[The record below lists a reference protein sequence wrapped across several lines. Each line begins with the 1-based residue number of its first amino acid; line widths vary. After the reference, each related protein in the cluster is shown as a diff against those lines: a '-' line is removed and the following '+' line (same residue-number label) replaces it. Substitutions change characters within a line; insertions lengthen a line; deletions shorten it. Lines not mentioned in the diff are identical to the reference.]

1 MSKKRTIVVLLLIVG
16 ILLTLVG
23 SASARQEKPKFFL
36 IAHGGPGNVF
46 WVTVIKGMTDAAA
59 FLDVDATWLG
69 ADTASNE
76 AMVGFWEDA
85 LAADPDG
92 VGTTEPVP
100 ALIEDAVKRAVEAG
114 VPVVAFNT
122 QDTRPE
128 GERLPHMFYVGTSE
142 FIGGQ
147 TVARRLL
154 EAKPDIATV
163 LCPIQEV
170 GHIGLEARCNGV
182 ESVMAESCI
191 PVVRFTIDY
200 NVSGSAGLIADAF
213 AANPDANAIVTLGP
227 GPAESYYQYASENGV
242 TPDQVIH
249 ATFDTSPAI
258 FAAIKAGTSLLCV
271 DQQPYIQGFETVI
284 WLFLNSQYLL
294 RPANDIFTGPNIVDA
309 SNVDRVIELN
319 AAGYR

>member
-1 MSKKRTIVVLLLIVG
+1 MSKKRTLVVLILVVG
-16 ILLTLVG
+16 ILLSLVG
-23 SASARQEKPKFFL
+23 GAAARQEKPKFFL

-46 WVTVIKGMTDAAA
+46 WVAVIKGMTDAAA

-76 AMVGFWEDA
+76 AMVGFWDDA

-92 VGTTEPVP
+92 IGTTEPVP
-100 ALIEDAVKRAVEAG
+100 ALIEDAVKRAAAAG
-114 VPVVAFNT
+114 IPVIAFNT

-128 GERLPHMFYVGTSE
+128 GERLPHWFYIGTSE
-142 FIGGQ
+142 FIAGQ
-147 TVARRLL
+147 AVARRLL
-154 EAKPDIATV
+154 AAKPDIASV

-182 ESVMAESCI
+182 ESIMAEQGI

-200 NVSGSAGLIADAF
+200 NVSGAAGLVGDAF

-227 GPAESYYQYASENGV
+227 GPAESFYAYATENNV

-258 FAAIKAGTSLLCV
+258 FAAIKEGRSLLCV
-271 DQQPYIQGFETVI
+271 DQQPYVQGFETVV
-284 WLFLNSQYLL
+284 WLFLGSQYLL
-294 RPANDIFTGPNIVDA
+294 KPANDIFTGPNIVNA
-309 SNVDRVIELN
+309 GNVDRVIELN

>member
-1 MSKKRTIVVLLLIVG
+1 MSKKRTSVVLLLIVG
-16 ILLTLVG
+16 ILLTMVG
-23 SASARQEKPKFFL
+23 NVSARQAKPKFFL
-36 IAHGGPGNVF
+36 IAHGSAGNVF
-46 WVTVIKGMTDAAA
+46 WVTVMKGMDDAAA
-59 FLDVDATWLG
+59 FLNVDATWLG

-76 AMVGFWEDA
+76 AMVGFWDDA

-92 VGTTEPVP
+92 IGTTEPVP
-100 ALIEDAVKRAVEAG
+100 ALIEDAVNRAVAAG
-114 VPVVAFNT
+114 IPVIAFNT

-128 GERLPHMFYVGTSE
+128 GERLPHLFYIGTSE

-147 TVARRLL
+147 AVARRLL
-154 EAKPDIATV
+154 ADRDITGV

-182 ESVMAESCI
+182 ESVMAEQGI
-191 PVVRFTIDY
+191 PVERFTIDY

-213 AANPDANAIVTLGP
+213 AANPDFNAIVTLGP
-227 GPAESYYQYASENGV
+227 GPAESYYQYAQENGV
-242 TPDQVIH
+242 TPDMVVH

-258 FAAIKAGTSLLCV
+258 FAAIKDGTSLLCV
-271 DQQPYIQGFETVI
+271 DQQPYIQGFETVV

-309 SNVDRVIELN
+309 SNVDRVIALN
-319 AAGYR
+319 EAGYR

>member
-1 MSKKRTIVVLLLIVG
+1 MTKKRTVIVMLLIVG
-16 ILLTLVG
+16 VLLTLVG
-23 SASARQEKPKFFL
+23 GASARQETPKFFL

-46 WVTVIKGMTDAAA
+46 WVTVMKGMDDAAA
-59 FLDVDATWLG
+59 LLGVEATWLG

-76 AMVGFWEDA
+76 AMVGFWDDA

-100 ALIEDAVKRAVEAG
+100 ALIEDAVNRAVEAG
-114 VPVVAFNT
+114 IPVIAFNT

-128 GERLPHMFYVGTSE
+128 GERLPHLFYVGSSE
-142 FIGGQ
+142 FLGGQ

-154 EAKPDIATV
+154 ADREITGV

-170 GHIGLEARCNGV
+170 GHTGLEARCNGV
-182 ESVMAESCI
+182 ESVMAEEGI

-200 NVSGSAGLIADAF
+200 NVSGSAGLIGDAF
-213 AANPDANAIVTLGP
+213 AANSGFNAIVTLGP

-242 TPDQVIH
+242 TPEQVVH
-249 ATFDTSPAI
+249 AAFDTSPAI
-258 FAAIKAGTSLLCV
+258 FDAIKAGTTLLCI
-271 DQQPYIQGFETVI
+271 DQQPYVQGFDTVV

-294 RPANDIFTGPNIVDA
+294 RPANDIFTGPNVVDA
-309 SNVDRVIELN
+309 SNVDRVVELN

>member
-23 SASARQEKPKFFL
+23 SASARQDKPKFFL

-46 WVTVIKGMTDAAA
+46 WVTVIKGMTDAGA

-92 VGTTEPVP
+92 IGTTEPVP
-100 ALIEDAVKRAVEAG
+100 ALIEDAVKRAVAAG
-114 VPVVAFNT
+114 IPVIAFNT

-147 TVARRLL
+147 AVANRLL
-154 EAKPDIATV
+154 ADRTITGV

-170 GHIGLEARCNGV
+170 GHVGLEARCNGV
-182 ESVMAESCI
+182 ESVMAEQGI
-191 PVVRFTIDY
+191 PVERFTIDY

-213 AANPDANAIVTLGP
+213 AAHPDFNAIVTLGP
-227 GPAESYYQYASENGV
+227 GPAESYYQYAKENGV
-242 TPDQVIH
+242 TPDKVIH

-258 FAAIKAGTSLLCV
+258 FAAIKDGTSLLCV

-309 SNVDRVIELN
+309 SNVDRVIALN
-319 AAGYR
+319 EAGYR